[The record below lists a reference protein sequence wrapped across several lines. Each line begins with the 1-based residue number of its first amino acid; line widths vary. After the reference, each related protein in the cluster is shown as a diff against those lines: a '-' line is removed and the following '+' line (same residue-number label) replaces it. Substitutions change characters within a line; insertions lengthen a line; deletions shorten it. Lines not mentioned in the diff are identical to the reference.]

1 MTSISSVPSVS
12 PLPVPL
18 SLCLNPRPIR
28 VERGQIPTVLPY
40 PSVEGQVAV
49 LAVVLRKGGYQLIQ
63 LDSDGFGEVLV
74 PSSSINSIRDMKLE
88 ILRPVYV
95 EFHWSFVL

>member
-1 MTSISSVPSVS
+1 MTSISSVPTVS

-28 VERGQIPTVLPY
+28 VERDQIATVLPY